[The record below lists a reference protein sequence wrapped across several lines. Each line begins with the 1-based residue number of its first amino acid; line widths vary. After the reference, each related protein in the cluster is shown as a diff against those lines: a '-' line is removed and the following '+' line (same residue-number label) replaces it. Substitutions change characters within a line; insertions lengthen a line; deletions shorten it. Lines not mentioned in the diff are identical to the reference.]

1 VRRALPLTVSL
12 LAAALLWPSVAA
24 ARPFSPQP
32 DDKPWTRGTL
42 MPSFGLGGSFYR
54 GGGGNL
60 LVAAGLNYF
69 VVNNLALGLNL
80 RNFSTFLPSYYKM
93 DYPGIEKQIPTNE
106 FSMIPGVTVMLY
118 RSYRFTPYIYA
129 GVGPVFLNH
138 KRGVVGEWNSG
149 PGFLI
154 GIGRRMA
161 LDIGVN
167 FSMRFPGDK
176 CDAAY
181 SYNGSG
187 GNAVFF
193 GACGLRWGIR
203 AGLVFGFGVGRQKRP
218 APPPEDPYY
227 TPEPEPAPA
236 PTPGYAPPSPG
247 YAPPST
253 PAPATP
259 APASPATP
267 PETAPAP
274 VAPPPEGPAPSTA
287 PAPAETVPVAP
298 PPSEAAPVGESV
310 PVAPPP

>member
-1 VRRALPLTVSL
+1 VRALPLTVSL
-12 LAAALLWPSVAA
+12 LAAALVWPSVAT

-69 VVNNLALGLNL
+69 VVNNLALGLQL
-80 RNFSTFLPSYYKM
+80 RNFSTFLPSYYKQ

-118 RSYRFTPYIYA
+118 RSFRFTPYIHG

-138 KRGVVGEWNSG
+138 KRGVVGEWNAG

-203 AGLVFGFGVGRQKRP
+203 AGLVFGFGVGRKSIPPHRP
-218 APPPEDPYY
+218 RTRTTRPSPSPPPPRPPA
-227 TPEPEPAPA
+227 TPHRALATRPPPPQPPSPPAPA
-236 PTPGYAPPSPG
+236 
-247 YAPPST
+247 
-253 PAPATP
+253 APA
-259 APASPATP
+259 A
-267 PETAPAP
+267 
-274 VAPPPEGPAPSTA
+274 VAEPEGPAPA
-287 PAPAETVPVAP
+287 PRPPRKTVPVAPRPPRARRPPRAPRRETVPVAP
-298 PPSEAAPVGESV
+298 PP
-310 PVAPPP
+310 

>member
-1 VRRALPLTVSL
+1 VRRALPLTLSL
-12 LAAALLWPSVAA
+12 LAGALLWPSMAA
-24 ARPFSPQP
+24 ARPFSLLP
-32 DDKPWTRGTL
+32 DDKPWTSGTL

-69 VVNNLALGLNL
+69 FVNNLAVGLNL
-80 RNFSTFLPSYYKM
+80 RNFTTFLPSYYKM
-93 DYPGIEKQIPTNE
+93 DFPGIEKQIPTNE
-106 FSMIPGVTVMLY
+106 FSMIPGLTVMLY
-118 RSYRFTPYIYA
+118 RSFRFTPYIYG

-138 KRGVVGEWNSG
+138 KRGVVGEWNAG

-167 FSMRFPGDK
+167 FSMRFPGEK

-193 GACGLRWGIR
+193 GACGIRWGIR
-203 AGLVFGFGVGRQKRP
+203 AGLVFGFGVGRQKHAAPPPQDPYSTPSAQP
-218 APPPEDPYY
+218 APPP
-227 TPEPEPAPA
+227 
-236 PTPGYAPPSPG
+236 GYPPPSPG
-247 YAPPST
+247 YAPPTTPEPT
-253 PAPATP
+253 PAPTP
-259 APASPATP
+259 I
-267 PETAPAP
+267 
-274 VAPPPEGPAPSTA
+274 APPPEGEGPGPSTT
-287 PAPAETVPVAP
+287 PAPAETVPVVP
-298 PPSEAAPVGESV
+298 PGESPPAGESV

>member
-1 VRRALPLTVSL
+1 MRALPLTVSL
-12 LAAALLWPSVAA
+12 LAAALVWPSVAT

-69 VVNNLALGLNL
+69 FVNNLALGLQL
-80 RNFSTFLPSYYKM
+80 RNFSTFLPSYYKQ

-118 RSYRFTPYIYA
+118 RSFRFTPYVHG

-138 KRGVVGEWNSG
+138 KRGVVGEWNAG

-161 LDIGVN
+161 LDIGIN

-203 AGLVFGFGVGRQKRP
+203 AGLVFGFGVGRKRHQ

-227 TPEPEPAPA
+227 TPPEPAPA
-236 PTPGYAPPSPG
+236 PTPGYAAPGTG
-247 YAPPST
+247 YAPA
-253 PAPATP
+253 PAPEP
-259 APASPATP
+259 A
-267 PETAPAP
+267 AP
-274 VAPPPEGPAPSTA
+274 VAPAPIAEPEGPAPAPAAPPTSPSEAPLA
-287 PAPAETVPVAP
+287 PAPAEPPVGETVPVAP
-298 PPSEAAPVGESV
+298 PP
-310 PVAPPP
+310 

>member
-1 VRRALPLTVSL
+1 MRRALPLTALL
-12 LAAALLWPSVAA
+12 LAAALGWPSVAA
-24 ARPFSPQP
+24 ARPFSPTP

-69 VVNNLALGLNL
+69 FVNNLGLGLQL
-80 RNFSTFLPSYYKM
+80 RNFSTFLPSYYKQ

-118 RSYRFTPYIYA
+118 RSYRFTPYLYG

-138 KRGVVGEWNSG
+138 KRGVVGEWNAG

-154 GIGRRMA
+154 GLGRRMA
-161 LDIGVN
+161 LDLGVN

-203 AGLVFGFGVGRQKRP
+203 AGLVFGLGVGRQKRP

-227 TPEPEPAPA
+227 TPQPEPA
-236 PTPGYAPPSPG
+236 PTPGYPAPEPAG
-247 YAPPST
+247 YAPP
-253 PAPATP
+253 
-259 APASPATP
+259 
-267 PETAPAP
+267 TAPAP
-274 VAPPPEGPAPSTA
+274 APEPTTPVAPVAPTPEGPAPA
-287 PAPAETVPVAP
+287 AP
-298 PPSEAAPVGESV
+298 PPGEPAPSPPPVDPPPAGESV
-310 PVAPPP
+310 PVTPPP

>member
-1 VRRALPLTVSL
+1 MRALPLTVSL
-12 LAAALLWPSVAA
+12 LAAALVWPSVAT

-69 VVNNLALGLNL
+69 FVNNLALGLQL
-80 RNFSTFLPSYYKM
+80 RNFSTFLPSYYKQ

-118 RSYRFTPYIYA
+118 RSFRFTPYIHG

-138 KRGVVGEWNSG
+138 KRGVVGEWNAG

-203 AGLVFGFGVGRQKRP
+203 AGLVFGFGVGRKRHQ

-227 TPEPEPAPA
+227 TPPEPAPA
-236 PTPGYAPPSPG
+236 PTPGYAAPGTG
-247 YAPPST
+247 YAPA
-253 PAPATP
+253 PAPEP
-259 APASPATP
+259 A
-267 PETAPAP
+267 AP
-274 VAPPPEGPAPSTA
+274 VAPAPIAEPEGPAPAPAAPQPTSPSEAPLA
-287 PAPAETVPVAP
+287 PAPAEPPVGETVPVAP
-298 PPSEAAPVGESV
+298 PP
-310 PVAPPP
+310 

>member
-1 VRRALPLTVSL
+1 MRALPLTVSL
-12 LAAALLWPSVAA
+12 LAAALVWPSVAT

-69 VVNNLALGLNL
+69 FVNNLALGLQL
-80 RNFSTFLPSYYKM
+80 RNFSTFLPSYYKQ

-118 RSYRFTPYIYA
+118 RSFRFTPYVHG

-138 KRGVVGEWNSG
+138 KRGVVGEWNAG

-203 AGLVFGFGVGRQKRP
+203 AGLVFGFGVGRKRHQ

-227 TPEPEPAPA
+227 TPPEPAPA
-236 PTPGYAPPSPG
+236 PTPGYAAPGTG
-247 YAPPST
+247 YAPA
-253 PAPATP
+253 PAPEP
-259 APASPATP
+259 A
-267 PETAPAP
+267 AP
-274 VAPPPEGPAPSTA
+274 VAPAPIAEPEGPAPAPAAPPTSPSEAPLA
-287 PAPAETVPVAP
+287 PAPAEPPVGETVPVAP
-298 PPSEAAPVGESV
+298 PP
-310 PVAPPP
+310 

>member
-1 VRRALPLTVSL
+1 MRALPFTLSL
-12 LAAALLWPSVAA
+12 VVAALALPSLAA
-24 ARPFSPQP
+24 ARPCSPKP

-69 VVNNLALGLNL
+69 FVNNLALGLQL
-80 RNFSTFLPSYYKM
+80 RNFSTFLPSSYKA

-118 RSYRFTPYIYA
+118 RSYRFTPYIYG

-138 KRGVVGEWNSG
+138 KRGVVGEWNAG
-149 PGFLI
+149 PGLLI

-161 LDIGVN
+161 LDVGVN

-181 SYNGSG
+181 SYAGATSNV
-187 GNAVFF
+187 VFF

-203 AGLVFGFGVGRQKRP
+203 AGLVFGFGVGRQRHQ

-227 TPEPEPAPA
+227 APQSQPAPA
-236 PTPGYAPPSPG
+236 PSPG
-247 YAPPST
+247 YAPPNSGYAT
-253 PAPATP
+253 ASPPPLGPAPAP
-259 APASPATP
+259 AP
-267 PETAPAP
+267 EP
-274 VAPPPEGPAPSTA
+274 VAPPPEGTTPPPATAPS
-287 PAPAETVPVAP
+287 ETVPLAP
-298 PPSEAAPVGESV
+298 PPSDAPPVESV
-310 PVAPPP
+310 PISPPG

>member
-1 VRRALPLTVSL
+1 VRALPLTVSL
-12 LAAALLWPSVAA
+12 LAAALVWPSVAT

-69 VVNNLALGLNL
+69 FVNNLALGLQL
-80 RNFSTFLPSYYKM
+80 RNFSTFLPSYYKQ

-118 RSYRFTPYIYA
+118 RSFRFTPYIHG

-138 KRGVVGEWNSG
+138 KRGVVGEWNAG

-203 AGLVFGFGVGRQKRP
+203 AGLVFGFGVGRKRHQ

-227 TPEPEPAPA
+227 TPPEPAPA
-236 PTPGYAPPSPG
+236 PTPGYAAPGTG
-247 YAPPST
+247 YAPA
-253 PAPATP
+253 PAPEP
-259 APASPATP
+259 A
-267 PETAPAP
+267 AP
-274 VAPPPEGPAPSTA
+274 VAPAPIAEPEGPAPAPAAPQPTSPSEAPLA
-287 PAPAETVPVAP
+287 PAPAEPPVGETVPVAP
-298 PPSEAAPVGESV
+298 PP
-310 PVAPPP
+310 

>member
-1 VRRALPLTVSL
+1 MRALPLTVSL
-12 LAAALLWPSVAA
+12 VVAALAWPSLAA
-24 ARPFSPQP
+24 ARPFSPKP

-69 VVNNLALGLNL
+69 FVNNLALGLQL
-80 RNFSTFLPSYYKM
+80 RNFSTFLPSYYKQ

-118 RSYRFTPYIYA
+118 RSYRFTPYIYG

-138 KRGVVGEWNSG
+138 KRGVVGEWNAG
-149 PGFLI
+149 PGLLI

-181 SYNGSG
+181 SYAGATSNV
-187 GNAVFF
+187 VFF

-203 AGLVFGFGVGRQKRP
+203 AGLVFGFGVGRQRHQ
-218 APPPEDPYY
+218 APPPEDPYTSPSRSSPPPRRVRA
-227 TPEPEPAPA
+227 TPCR
-236 PTPGYAPPSPG
+236 T
-247 YAPPST
+247 
-253 PAPATP
+253 PATP
-259 APASPATP
+259 RRPSPHPPRRLSLSPAARGP
-267 PETAPAP
+267 RPAARHNSGRDRP
-274 VAPPPEGPAPSTA
+274 LAPPPGE
-287 PAPAETVPVAP
+287 AP
-298 PPSEAAPVGESV
+298 PAESV
-310 PVAPPP
+310 PVSPPG

>member
-1 VRRALPLTVSL
+1 MRALPLTVSL
-12 LAAALLWPSVAA
+12 LAAALVWPSVAT

-69 VVNNLALGLNL
+69 FVNNLALGLQL
-80 RNFSTFLPSYYKM
+80 RNFSTFLPSYYKQ

-118 RSYRFTPYIYA
+118 RSFRFTPYVHG

-138 KRGVVGEWNSG
+138 KRGVVGEWNAG

-203 AGLVFGFGVGRQKRP
+203 AGLVFGFGVGRKRHQ

-227 TPEPEPAPA
+227 TPPEPAPA
-236 PTPGYAPPSPG
+236 PE
-247 YAPPST
+247 
-253 PAPATP
+253 PA
-259 APASPATP
+259 
-267 PETAPAP
+267 AP
-274 VAPPPEGPAPSTA
+274 VAPAPIAEPEGPAPAPAAPPTSPSEAPLA
-287 PAPAETVPVAP
+287 PAPAEPPVGETVPVAP
-298 PPSEAAPVGESV
+298 PP
-310 PVAPPP
+310 